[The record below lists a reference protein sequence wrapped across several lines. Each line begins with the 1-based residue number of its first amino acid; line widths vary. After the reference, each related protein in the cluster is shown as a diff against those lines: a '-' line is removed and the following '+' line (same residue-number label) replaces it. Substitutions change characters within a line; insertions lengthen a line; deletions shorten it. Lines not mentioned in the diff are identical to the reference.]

1 MSFSVADRVI
11 LVTGGGTGIGA
22 WATEAFVKGGAKVY
36 ITGRREAK
44 LKEVVE
50 KMDRIAQGKTIPFP
64 CDLGKESEIDKL
76 VDFIKSKEER
86 LDVLV
91 NNVRAPSVVL
101 YTLLT
106 VAGPFYVDTVDDEHD
121 PTKGMDQKC
130 PFPLALSPA
139 EAWKEQFAVTTWAP
153 YTLTLKLIPLLAA
166 AAKLGEGRGSVI
178 QISSIAA
185 KFWNPY
191 WSIPAYQASKA
202 GQEHTSNI
210 LAAKLYTF
218 GIRVNTVSPGSYD
231 TDANPSFHEAAMS
244 HPSNNERIPLGRSG
258 GADDIVGPIL
268 FFASAASKYITGQRL
283 DVDGGVMLVA
293 NGTNKIAPYASKM
306 ESTLKP

>member
-91 NNVRAPSVVL
+91 NN
-101 YTLLT
+101 
-106 VAGPFYVDTVDDEHD
+106 AGPFYVDTVDDEHD

>member
-44 LKEVVE
+44 LNEVVE

-91 NNVRAPSVVL
+91 NN
-101 YTLLT
+101 
-106 VAGPFYVDTVDDEHD
+106 AGPFYVDTVDDEHD

-166 AAKLGEGRGSVI
+166 AAKLGDGRGSVI

>member
-44 LKEVVE
+44 LEEVVE
-50 KMDRIAQGKTIPFP
+50 KMDGIAQGKTIPFP

-91 NNVRAPSVVL
+91 NN
-101 YTLLT
+101 
-106 VAGPFYVDTVDDEHD
+106 AGPFYVDTVDDEHD

-178 QISSIAA
+178 QISSIAS

>member
-44 LKEVVE
+44 LNEVVE

-64 CDLGKESEIDKL
+64 CDLGKEAEIDKL

-91 NNVRAPSVVL
+91 NN
-101 YTLLT
+101 
-106 VAGPFYVDTVDDEHD
+106 AGPFYVDTVDDEHD

-166 AAKLGEGRGSVI
+166 AAKLGDGRGSVI
-178 QISSIAA
+178 QISSIAS

>member
-11 LVTGGGTGIGA
+11 LITGGGTGIGA

-36 ITGRREAK
+36 ITGRRENK
-44 LKEVVE
+44 LAEVVE
-50 KMDRIAQGKTIPFP
+50 KMDRIAQGMTVSFA
-64 CDLGKESEIDKL
+64 CDLGKESEIDRL
-76 VDFIKSKEER
+76 VDFIKPKEER

-91 NNVRAPSVVL
+91 NN
-101 YTLLT
+101 
-106 VAGPFYVDTVDDEHD
+106 AGPFYVDTVDDAHD
-121 PTKGMDQKC
+121 PTKDMDQKC
-130 PFPLALSPA
+130 PFPLAFSPA

-153 YTLTLKLIPLLAA
+153 YTLTLKLLPLLAA
-166 AAKLGEGRGSVI
+166 AAKLGDGRGSVI
-178 QISSIAA
+178 QVSSIAA

-202 GQEHTSNI
+202 GQEHTSNV
-210 LAAKLYTF
+210 LAAKLYTL